1 MAPLRL
7 LSAPAAAARVERGS
21 NGSLNLKPSRTL
33 AAALAALILVSC
45 RAEQSQN
52 ISAATPVDA
61 EVKVA
66 PILRT
71 ADARDPHSYA
81 RPLEARVT
89 HLALDLDVD
98 FDAKRIGGTAALD
111 IERAPDATEIVLD
124 DDGLQIESIVDGS
137 GQPLDYK
144 VGADDPN
151 LGAPLTVALAP
162 GTRRLVIRY
171 SSAPD
176 AEALQWLTPEQTAG
190 KKQPYLFSQ
199 GQAILNRS
207 WIPTQDSPGIR
218 QSWEATIRVP
228 EPLTAVMSAQRVGEP
243 SSAGGK
249 RVFRYRMDNPVAP
262 YLIAIAVGDLQFR
275 ELGPRSGVWT
285 EPSMV
290 EAAASELAD
299 TEKMIDAAESL
310 FGPYEWGRY
319 DMLVLPPSFPFGG
332 MENPNLTFLT
342 PTFIA
347 GDKSL
352 VSLIAHEL
360 AHSWSGNLATN
371 ATWADFWLNE
381 GTTTY
386 ATYRI
391 TEAVYGPERAAQQ
404 YALGWDSLMRE
415 IEEMGGMNHPDTRL
429 HIDLTGRNPD
439 DGLTEIAYEKGAAF
453 LRTIESIVG
462 RERFD
467 AWLKG
472 WFERHQFEPVT
483 SAIFLADIRE
493 HLVKGDAG
501 LEQRLMLDE
510 WVYQPGIPA
519 NVVKPDPNAFAEVDQ
534 AVQRFSASKAIPA
547 QQWPSWSTDERLR
560 FVNRLP
566 RRIDHRILR
575 ELDRRLKLS
584 QSGNNEVLF
593 AWLELAVANRYDPAV
608 PALERFLTT
617 QGRRKF
623 VAPLI
628 EALAKDRQWGRPIAV
643 RIYRQAR
650 PLYHPITTRG
660 LDELNLEGG

>member
-1 MAPLRL
+1 MNPLRIVL
-7 LSAPAAAARVERGS
+7 TAV
-21 NGSLNLKPSRTL
+21 
-33 AAALAALILVSC
+33 AALILASC
-45 RAEQSQN
+45 EMQQS
-52 ISAATPVDA
+52 AKPGGVTPVDA
-61 EVKVA
+61 PAQVA
-66 PILRT
+66 PILAT
-71 ADARDPHSYA
+71 PDARDIHSYA

-89 HLALDLDVD
+89 NITLDLDVD
-98 FDAKRIGGTAALD
+98 FDAKRIGGTAILD
-111 IERAPDATEIVLD
+111 IDRNPQSQEIVLD
-124 DDGLQIESIVDGS
+124 SDGLEIDSITDAT
-137 GQPLDYK
+137 GQPLAYK

-151 LGAPLTVALAP
+151 LGAPLTIALRP
-162 GTRRLVIRY
+162 DTRQIRIRY

-190 KKQPYLFSQ
+190 KKHPYLFSQ
-199 GQAILNRS
+199 GQPILNRS
-207 WIPTQDSPGIR
+207 WIPTQDSPAIR
-218 QSWEATIRVP
+218 QTWESTIRVP

-243 SSAGGK
+243 VTQGGK
-249 RVFRYRMDNPVAP
+249 RVFRYRMSNPVAP
-262 YLIAIAVGDLQFR
+262 YLIAIAVGDLAF
-275 ELGPRSGVWT
+275 EPVGPRSGVWT
-285 EPSMV
+285 EPVMI
-290 EAAASELAD
+290 EASAAELAD
-299 TEKMIDAAESL
+299 TEKMIDVAQEM

-391 TEAVYGPERAAQQ
+391 IEAIYGKERAAQQ
-404 YALGWDSLMRE
+404 YALGWDSLMRG
-415 IEEMGGMNHPDTRL
+415 IEDMGGMSHPDTRL
-429 HIDLTGRNPD
+429 HIDLAGRNPD

-453 LRTIESIVG
+453 LRTVESIVG
-462 RERFD
+462 RQLFD
-467 AWLKG
+467 EWLRG
-472 WFERHQFEPVT
+472 WFERHRFEPVT

-493 HLVKGDAG
+493 HLVRGDPR

-519 NVVKPDPNAFAEVDQ
+519 NVVRPDTNAFAAVDA
-534 AVQRFSASKAIPA
+534 AVQRFTATQAVPA
-547 QQWPSWSTDERLR
+547 QQWPGWNTDERLR
-560 FVNRLP
+560 FLNRLP
-566 RRIDHRILR
+566 RDIGQRTLG
-575 ELDRRLKLS
+575 ELERSLNLS
-584 QSGNNEVLF
+584 QTRNNEVLF

-608 PALERFLTT
+608 PALERFLTS

-628 EALAKDRQWGRPIAV
+628 EALAKDRQWGRPIAE

-660 LDELNLEGG
+660 LDELNLLGD